1 MIATQLDE
9 IQHSFPGSLQCAEFW
24 ISRAK
29 IAEHEEDDG
38 RVVCLYEQALVFN
51 AEVSKRWVN

>member
-1 MIATQLDE
+1 MIAIQLDE
-9 IQHSFPGSLQCAEFW
+9 IQNSHPGSLQCAEFW

-51 AEVSKRWVN
+51 AEVGGQ